1 MRGDAMTIT
10 RVLHIT
16 PTVRLLGA
24 RRSLLALVN
33 ELAGTRY
40 EPIVAVP
47 STGAIT
53 DELDKRRLRWCL
65 LPASPWRKGMAW
77 LRIPSEVRAM
87 RAFIR
92 KENIGLIHCN
102 EIYPNPHALVA
113 ASQGGLAAECA
124 STFMM
129 KRPLHPLRI
138 PVVTHMRLSVTPK
151 LVRNYLLEHA
161 TRIIAVSH
169 GAAADF
175 DGFTWKDRKVR
186 VVHNGVDFGPFER
199 AAARR
204 AEIRRRLGYSPD
216 DFVIGQIGLL
226 MPRKRPMFLINAMP
240 EILNLSPNVRV
251 LFVGAASPGQ
261 DSYVTQL
268 QKRAEEL
275 KVADRIQ
282 WIPFQDSVAEFFAA
296 LDLNVLLSNDEGFGR
311 VIIEAGAVGVPT
323 IGSDVG
329 GIPEVIEDGV
339 TGYVLGPRNCPDAQ
353 FDTLTTG
360 FAHLVYG
367 LASDP
372 SLRMAMGN
380 AAHDRAHTLFS
391 TPHYAAGVTHVFD
404 EAMEEHRRNQPPW

>member
-1 MRGDAMTIT
+1 MRADTMTIT

-47 STGAIT
+47 STGPIT
-53 DELDKRRLRWCL
+53 DELDKRHLRWCL
-65 LPASPWRKGMAW
+65 LPASPWRKGIGW

-87 RAFIR
+87 REFIA
-92 KENIGLIHCN
+92 KEKIGLIHCN

-113 ASQGGLAAECA
+113 ASHGGRATELT

-129 KRPLHPLRI
+129 KRPMQPLRI

-151 LVRNYLLEHA
+151 LVRNYLLEYA
-161 TRIIAVSH
+161 TRMIAVSH

-175 DGFTWKDRKVR
+175 DGFTWKERKVR
-186 VVHNGVDFGPFER
+186 VVYNGVDFDPFDR
-199 AAARR
+199 AATRR
-204 AEIRRRLGYSPD
+204 TETRRRLGYSHG

-226 MPRKRPMFLINAMP
+226 MPRKRPMFLINALP

-261 DSYVTQL
+261 DSYVAQL

-282 WIPFQDSVAEFFAA
+282 WLPFQHEVADYFAA

-311 VIIEAGAVGVPT
+311 VIIEAGAAGIPT

-339 TGYVLGPRNCPDAQ
+339 TGYVLGPRNCPDEQ

-360 FAHLVYG
+360 FAHLVFG

-372 SLRMAMGN
+372 SLRLAMGN
-380 AAHDRAHTLFS
+380 AAQDRAHRLFS
-391 TPHYAAGVTHVFD
+391 TQQYAAGVTHVFD
-404 EAMEEHRRNQPPW
+404 EAMEEHRRAKPPW